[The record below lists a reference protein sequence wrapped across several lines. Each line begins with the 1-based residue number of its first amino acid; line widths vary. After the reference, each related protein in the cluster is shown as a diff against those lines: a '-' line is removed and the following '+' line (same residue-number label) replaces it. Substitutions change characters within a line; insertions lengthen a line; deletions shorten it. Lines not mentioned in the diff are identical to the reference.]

1 MPEDRDR
8 RTVVAESPAQMR
20 GQRIRTR
27 AQLAVGQRLGAANV
41 CDLLRRND
49 PPLIDS
55 LEQIHSESLIDER
68 RSREITAPVEQDQ
81 PRDNSEVINNQTR
94 APQPRMHFEP
104 VHFSRRCSTSAMTLR
119 GVFHISRSNSAGD
132 TLIPNS
138 DRKSIMSST
147 VFIESR
153 TW

>member
-1 MPEDRDR
+1 MPEHRGR
-8 RTVVAESPAQMR
+8 RSVVAESLIQMR
-20 GQRIRTR
+20 GQRIRAR
-27 AQLAVGQRLGAANV
+27 AQFAVSQRLGAANV

-81 PRDNSEVINNQTR
+81 PGDPPGVKNNKTR
-94 APQPRMHFEP
+94 APQPGRRFEP
-104 VHFSRRCSTSAMTLR
+104 VHFSRRCSTSAMILR

-138 DRKSIMSST
+138 SSSAIMSST